1 MFCPGADRYRRIALA
16 LPVAFA
22 LSAALASAQAPASPP
37 AAAPAQATP
46 APADALG
53 RSTPRG
59 TVLGF
64 LNAARKGENE
74 LAGEYLDTA
83 SSKPGAEELAHQL
96 FVVLDA
102 RLQARLTL
110 ISDAPEGSRANPLE
124 PDRELVGTIPAAGG
138 DVQVYV
144 DRVQRGKN
152 PPVWLFSRASLA
164 EIPSVYEEIATTP
177 VNRFLPEFLID
188 ARIGDLRL
196 IDWIVIFLA
205 VPAFFIATAFLNRLL
220 VPLMRPIWRR
230 LSGEEPHAS
239 KAALPVPARLLLLA
253 LLGRWLLSVL
263 PLSLIVREFWASA
276 AIVITIIAVAW
287 LLVLLNGEI
296 EAFIRRHVLRNKSP
310 ETVSLLRV
318 VRRLGDV
325 LVIFGGFLALLW
337 RFGIDA
343 TPALAGLG
351 VGGIA
356 VALAAQKTLENVIAG
371 ASLIF
376 DQAVPVDAHPH
387 AGSHHRQRAERTD
400 RQRRVGDALRARQV
414 LVPPRGPAAVRHA
427 AEAAARRPR
436 PHQAAARGAAVDRA
450 RVGTRPVHPPRT
462 VLVRHRGVRVRLRD
476 RLGAL
481 PAAPGTAAAG
491 DHRRGGSGRRLAG
504 ASVADDV
511 RCGRRGRGGAA
522 AGGGSVE
529 SGFSPTRG
537 KCVKDAGNRQ
547 VSVCHFRNGVSLSCV
562 LE

>member
-124 PDRELVGTIPAAGG
+124 PDRELVGTIPTAGG

-376 DQAVPVDAHPH
+376 DQAV
-387 AGSHHRQRAERTD
+387 
-400 RQRRVGDALRARQV
+400 RVGDSLKM
-414 LVPPRGPAAVRHA
+414 G
-427 AEAAARRPR
+427 ET
-436 PHQAAARGAAVDRA
+436 
-450 RVGTRPVHPPRT
+450 VGTPDRTIVSVPNGQIANVALETLSARDKFWFHPE
-462 VLVRHRGVRVRLRD
+462 VRLRYGTPPKQLHD
-476 RLGAL
+476 VLDRIRRLLEEQPSIERASARVRFIRLGPFSFDIEVFAYVFATDWEHFL
-481 PAAPGTAAAG
+481 QLQEQLLLGITDAVEA
-491 DHRRGGSGRRLAG
+491 AG
-504 ASVADDV
+504 ASLALPSQTMYVAGDV
-511 RCGRRGRGGAA
+511 GAA
-522 AGGGSVE
+522 GSLRAG
-529 SGFSPTRG
+529 
-537 KCVKDAGNRQ
+537 A
-547 VSVCHFRNGVSLSCV
+547 L
-562 LE
+562 